1 MCGDDDLPDALAMS
15 TTVEHTTV
23 ERIQP
28 ALRRWPA
35 ALTLAVLAPLIA
47 ELGVGSIPASKA
59 WTLPF
64 FGYVYSAGALLIREV
79 VRRRHLGVG
88 SMLALGLAYGLLE
101 EGLALGSLTS
111 TTLYPVADWAPRLL
125 GFNTAFSLSVLPYHA
140 VFSIIVP
147 IVIVD
152 LIFPR
157 LRAQPYLRTS
167 GLIVWALA
175 LLLGIGVI
183 RLSLIWMDPRR
194 VDSAVHLVVVG
205 ALAAALVAWGLL
217 RRPAA
222 LRDRPIPEPRS
233 LVIIGAV
240 SVAGYFAL
248 LMQLP
253 GAEHSAYLPDQ
264 LAWLAPVLALAL
276 LATGTAICRRWSTTT
291 RWSPA
296 YSAALI
302 AGALPAH
309 SLLGLIVMPLGTL
322 DRVALAAI
330 MAAEIGVGVG
340 TKVELMSKVPLGGV
354 EASRGD
360 EKA

>member
-1 MCGDDDLPDALAMS
+1 MS
-15 TTVEHTTV
+15 TTVEPNVAKT
-23 ERIQP
+23 IKP
-28 ALRRWPA
+28 AARRWPA
-35 ALTLAVLAPLIA
+35 ALTLAILAPLIA

-79 VRRRHLGVG
+79 VRRRGLGVG

-125 GFNTAFSLSVLPYHA
+125 GFNTAFSLWVLPYHA
-140 VFSIIVP
+140 VFSIVVP
-147 IVIVD
+147 IMIVD

-157 LRAQPYLRTS
+157 LRTQPYLRTS
-167 GLIVWALA
+167 GLIVWAIA

-183 RLSLIWMDPRR
+183 RVSLIWMDPRH
-194 VDSAVHLVVVG
+194 VDSAIHLVVVG

-217 RRPAA
+217 MPPAVR
-222 LRDRPIPEPRS
+222 RDRPIPRPRS
-233 LVIIGAV
+233 LVVLGAV

-253 GAEHSAYLPDQ
+253 GAEHSAYLPDR
-264 LAWLAPVLALAL
+264 LAWLAPVFALAL
-276 LATGTAICRRWSTTT
+276 LVTGTAICRRWSTST
-291 RWSPA
+291 RWSPLHT
-296 YSAALI
+296 AALV

-309 SLLGLIVMPLGTL
+309 SLLGLIVLPLGTL
-322 DRVALAAI
+322 DRVALAVI
-330 MAAEIGVGVG
+330 MAAEVVAGVWLVRRTRRGA
-340 TKVELMSKVPLGGV
+340 LM
-354 EASRGD
+354 A
-360 EKA
+360 